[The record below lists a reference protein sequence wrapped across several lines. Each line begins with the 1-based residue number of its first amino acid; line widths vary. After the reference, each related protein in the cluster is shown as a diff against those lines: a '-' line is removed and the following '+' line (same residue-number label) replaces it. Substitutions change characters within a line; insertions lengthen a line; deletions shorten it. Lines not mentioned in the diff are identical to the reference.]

1 MAPSTTEYSTNLL
14 LSQDEF
20 RAALREEAQIAVR
33 CVLETAMQ
41 EELTVLLQAELYA
54 RTATRRGRR
63 NGYYRRDL
71 VTAVGPLPDVKV
83 PRDRAGRYQT
93 SVFERFA
100 RYQSEIIDTLTAMF
114 FGGVSQRQV
123 GPVVEPLLGVSPS
136 ASAVSRLAHD
146 LEGECAA
153 WRERPLQSH
162 YQVIYL
168 DGVYFPI
175 LHGDKKDE
183 TPLLVAL
190 GVDERGRKE
199 VLSVSVAGAETAD
212 AWQGVVDDLK
222 QRGVQQVDLLLTDGD
237 AGLIG
242 VLERSFPATPR
253 QRCITHKERNARS
266 VARVPAR
273 RKKEVAAALKGIFA
287 QSSRDEALAQA
298 EAFSVRF
305 AQVYPE
311 AVACLQRDLADCLT
325 FYDFPRA
332 LWRHIRTNNAL
343 EGLFHTVRQR
353 TNKMGAFRNETSC
366 MLIVYAVIQNIR
378 FHRITV

>member
-1 MAPSTTEYSTNLL
+1 MAPSNTEYSTNPL

-33 CVLETAMQ
+33 CVLETAMR

-63 NGYYRRDL
+63 NGYYHRDL
-71 VTAVGPLPDVKV
+71 VTAVGPLPNVKV

-100 RYQSEIIDTLTAMF
+100 RYQSEIIDTLTRMF
-114 FGGVSQRQV
+114 FGGVSQSQV
-123 GPVVEPLLGVSPS
+123 GPVMEPLLGVSPS

-153 WRERPLQSH
+153 WRERPLQRH
-162 YQVIYL
+162 YRVIYL

-175 LHGDKKDE
+175 LHDEKKDE

-190 GVDERGRKE
+190 GVDAQGRKE

-212 AWQGVVDDLK
+212 AWQSLVDDLK
-222 QRGVQQVDLLLTDGD
+222 RRGVEQVDLCVTDGD
-237 AGLIG
+237 AGLIS
-242 VLERSFPATPR
+242 VLERTFPTTSR
-253 QRCITHKERNARS
+253 QRCLTHKERNVLAK
-266 VARVPAR
+266 VPPR

-287 QSSRDEALAQA
+287 QPTRAEALAQV
-298 EAFSVRF
+298 EAFRLRYEH
-305 AQVYPE
+305 VYPE
-311 AVACLQRDLADCLT
+311 AVACLARELADCLT
-325 FYDFPRA
+325 FYDFPRE

-343 EGLFHTVRQR
+343 EGLFHTIRQR

-366 MLIVYAVIQNIR
+366 VLMVYAVIQTIR